1 MKKRLLPIFAL
12 ATIALASCGST
23 SDWSWADAS
32 ADETL
37 NYCLL
42 IGQIDHNDSAARTAG
57 IREALG
63 TRGSNTGKATGGANS
78 EVPEEGKLKLSDGV
92 EYKTVEI
99 EHAEQ
104 KTTAGVTW
112 DSATATSTAET
123 WINKHGND
131 IDFFVSNND
140 GMAEG
145 AIGASNWIK
154 GLPIFGYDSNNST
167 LQYIRDGK
175 IMGTIN
181 QNASAQAAG
190 IYMLTRNCI
199 DGVTDPTKSGFSE
212 ESSNGYGK
220 ISSEYNFN
228 ETDKSMLVN
237 NFAITADNVDQYVDV
252 AVKDLVDSAVK
263 KGTTDTVNVW
273 QSYYSS
279 SDTFLNTSMKPLF
292 AEYAPLFNF
301 NVTQTFGNGSDESL
315 STSNLESADASEYD
329 AYIINMVKT
338 TSTASYLETIATKVG
353 ATEANPTNVPVIFW
367 NRQGT
372 DNDGNVDTANMA
384 DKRFKNI
391 YYVGFDAV
399 QGGEL
404 QGQMIVDYLNA
415 QASSK

>member
-1 MKKRLLPIFAL
+1 MKKRLLPIVAL
-12 ATIALASCGST
+12 AAVVLASCGST

-63 TRGSNTGKATGGANS
+63 TRGTNAGKATGGANS
-78 EVPEEGKLKLSDGV
+78 EEPAEGKLKLADGV
-92 EYKTVEI
+92 EYKTVEL

-123 WINKHGND
+123 WINKHGSD

-167 LQYIRDGK
+167 LQYIKSGE

-199 DGVTDPTKSGFSE
+199 DGVANPTENGFSAT
-212 ESSNGYGK
+212 STTGYGK

-228 ETDKSMLVN
+228 DTNKSMLVN

-252 AVKDLVDSAVK
+252 ATKDLVDSAVT
-263 KGTTDTVNVW
+263 KGTTKMANVW

-292 AEYAPLFNF
+292 TEYAPLFNF
-301 NVTQTFGNGSDESL
+301 NVTQTFGNGADESL
-315 STSNLESADASEYD
+315 STSNLESADAAGFD

-338 TSTASYLETIATKVG
+338 TSTAAYLEAIATKVG
-353 ATEANPTNVPVIFW
+353 ATEADPTDIPVIFW

-372 DNDGNVDTANMA
+372 DNDGNVDTVSMA
-384 DKRFKNI
+384 DARFENI

-399 QGGEL
+399 QGGAL

-415 QASSK
+415 QAA